1 MEVLDSYG
9 QPTLKGMVV
18 QAEHGAERLTSLVAM
33 MEVGV
38 LVVLAVQAERQVLVR
53 LVMTTHMD
61 AVTVGAAEAVA
72 RVPLLESEVQA
83 VCQVEAEAVQ
93 VEMTPLVIQAQ
104 AAQAAL
110 ES

>member
-18 QAEHGAERLTSLVAM
+18 LVGLGVERLTSLVAM
-33 MEVGV
+33 MEVVV

-53 LVMTTHMD
+53 LVTTTHMD
-61 AVTVGAAEAVA
+61 AGTVGVAEAVV

-83 VCQVEAEAVQ
+83 VCQAEAEAVQ
-93 VEMTPLVIQAQ
+93 VEMTALVIQAQ
-104 AAQAAL
+104 AERVVL